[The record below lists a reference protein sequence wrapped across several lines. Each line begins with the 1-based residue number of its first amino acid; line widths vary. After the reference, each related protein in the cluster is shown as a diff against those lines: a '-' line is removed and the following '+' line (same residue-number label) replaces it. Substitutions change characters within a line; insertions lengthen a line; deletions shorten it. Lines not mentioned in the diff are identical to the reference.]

1 MAETLKEFFIK
12 VNFDNSGFDKLQQ
25 KTKQFT
31 ENVTR
36 KFKVETD
43 KQVQI
48 KKTANEKMV
57 RR

>member
-31 ENVTR
+31 ENVTS
-36 KFKVETD
+36 
-43 KQVQI
+43 
-48 KKTANEKMV
+48 
-57 RR
+57 